1 MNNNNE
7 YSKNNI
13 LDKDGLPLAQFCE
26 YLKINNNDLDKIKL
40 LLKENN
46 IPFKYEYKASVFDIE
61 DIAQHRILDIILDFS
76 DNLNNISANDE
87 KEIVDCIDN
96 LDLINNI
103 KKEEFIKEEETAFS
117 KFIDSIELI
126 VDTIALNVITKPV
139 SEFYQYMKGK

>member
-13 LDKDGLPLAQFCE
+13 LDKDGLPLAWFCG

-46 IPFKYEYKASVFDIE
+46 IPFKYEYKASVFGIE

-126 VDTIALNVITKPV
+126 VDTIALNVIKPV